1 MTTIKLDVL
10 FKKIQKDD
18 KKENLEMHII
28 KEEIPFVNELMNMA
42 GGMVVLQIT
51 ECQEI
56 PAHFKAMQ
64 RDSKKVTLKFEVK
77 GNHTERILEMYK
89 WAGGSTALHL
99 AESQLSIDD
108 VYEETREGMG
118 FTLDTGGVVTLA
130 EGQLSI
136 DEIEQDEQEQTE
148 AEEAG
153 AWLNSPDPRD
163 ATEGSDEKE
172 EEEELIDVFQVEP
185 EPTAEAEKPAFD
197 DVLL

>member
-28 KEEIPFVNELMNMA
+28 SDTVPYQNELMEMA
-42 GGMVVLQIT
+42 GGMVVLQIS
-51 ECQEI
+51 ECKEL

-89 WAGGSTALHL
+89 WAGGSTVLHL
-99 AESQLSIDD
+99 AQSQLSIDD
-108 VYEETREGMG
+108 VYEEPRDGLD
-118 FTLDTGGVVTLA
+118 FNLDTSGVVTLA

-136 DEIEQDEQEQTE
+136 DEVEQDELEEQE
-148 AEEAG
+148 
-153 AWLNSPDPRD
+153 
-163 ATEGSDEKE
+163 
-172 EEEELIDVFQVEP
+172 IDKDFIEVFQVEP
-185 EPTAEAEKPAFD
+185 DATEEPPQAEDSDRDNE
-197 DVLL
+197 LL